1 MLSAHSKTR
10 REITHSNH
18 HNDKGRVSTGFAKR
32 RLCNNRLIS
41 QKGTLA
47 VVWAILD
54 RSQADL
60 QTMDIALWQGRRAI
74 SHGRDGYNFMISCSV
89 KIFISLWYIVR
100 PKRRPWLESLRCQAF
115 VLRLQIHIS
124 IYAFECCFFIPWFVD
139 LMISWFRD
147 LIPAV
152 GRRPAWMSMTTL
164 SVPVFM
170 HTTTFFILPTFQVSR
185 TSENPPEKKISEE
198 SIPGIILPPIP
209 RAPIFWFH

>member
-41 QKGTLA
+41 QKRTLA

-60 QTMDIALWQGRRAI
+60 QTMDIALWQGRRAV

-89 KIFISLWYIVR
+89 
-100 PKRRPWLESLRCQAF
+100 
-115 VLRLQIHIS
+115 
-124 IYAFECCFFIPWFVD
+124 
-139 LMISWFRD
+139 
-147 LIPAV
+147 
-152 GRRPAWMSMTTL
+152 
-164 SVPVFM
+164 
-170 HTTTFFILPTFQVSR
+170 
-185 TSENPPEKKISEE
+185 
-198 SIPGIILPPIP
+198 
-209 RAPIFWFH
+209 